1 MTVSAAKHQRLERT
15 VMKRRKLTRISLA
28 AGLSGV
34 LAASLAGMSAATASA
49 ATTAAAHHPAW
60 HTVLSVP
67 NGAKPGLVTTVIA
80 TGKTSGWAFLRD
92 SKVAYER
99 TGANRWKAV
108 ELPGAAGTVQA
119 AGASSPANV
128 WIAYKPNGGGAP
140 QLYRWN
146 GWKWTLEKS
155 LEKQALVTG
164 ISVLGPH
171 DVWVFG
177 GLGFTGELGV
187 SHFNG
192 HQWKQLSA
200 TLEDGSALS
209 DNNVWAFA
217 GTQVDHFNGRKWSA
231 VNVGQLLPP
240 APVGSAVGSYLTS
253 IAALAPDNVY
263 ATSQDGNSLRGPA
276 ALLHFNG
283 RSWTRV
289 AESASFTNIPWAQLA
304 SDGRGGVWIAAQNP
318 GPVSEEGS
326 SARLVHYSRGKV
338 TVVPLPGGAAS
349 GTVSRIPGTAEALAG
364 GVRYGTGY
372 GTSVV
377 FQYS

>member
-1 MTVSAAKHQRLERT
+1 
-15 VMKRRKLTRISLA
+15 MKRRKLTRISLA

-34 LAASLAGMSAATASA
+34 LAAGLAAGISAGQASA
-49 ATTAAAHHPAW
+49 ATTAGAHQPAW

-67 NGAKPGLVTTVIA
+67 NGTKPGLVTTVIA
-80 TGKTSGWAFLRD
+80 TGKTTGWAFLRD

-99 TGANRWKAV
+99 TGVTRWKAV
-108 ELPGAAGTVQA
+108 GLPGAAGTVQA
-119 AGASSPANV
+119 AGASSPSNV
-128 WIAYKPNGGGAP
+128 WIAYKPNSGGAP

-146 GWKWTLEKS
+146 GWKWTLEKN
-155 LEKQALVTG
+155 LAKQALVTG

-171 DVWVFG
+171 DVWMFG
-177 GLGFTGELGV
+177 GLSFAGELGV

-192 HQWKQLSA
+192 HKWTQLSVS
-200 TLEDGSALS
+200 LEGGSALS

-217 GTQVDHFNGRKWSA
+217 GTQVDHFNGRKWTA

-240 APVGSAVGSYLTS
+240 APVGSIIGSHLTS
-253 IAALAPDNVY
+253 IATLAPDNVY
-263 ATSQDGNSLRGPA
+263 ATAEDGNSLEGSA

-283 RSWTRV
+283 RSWSRV
-289 AESASFTNIPWAQLA
+289 AESTSFTNIPGQQMA

-326 SARLVHYSRGKV
+326 SARLVHYSWGKL

-349 GTVSRIPGTAEALAG
+349 GTVSRIPGTAAALAG

-372 GTSVV
+372 GNSVV